1 VTAAVLRARDL
12 TKSYGAVQALDHLDV
27 EVPAGRIGFV
37 GANGAGK
44 TTFFRLVLGLIHPT
58 GGQVEVLGRAV
69 AADPIAVRA
78 DLGYMPE
85 HDCLPGD
92 QTAADV
98 VATLGELSGLPA
110 RAARQRAS
118 DVLNLVGLDEERFR
132 PIATFSTGMKQRAK
146 LAQALVADPKLVLLD
161 EPTAGLDPGG
171 RDSMLDLVHRL
182 GDFGISV
189 VMATHLLEDVQRV
202 CDYVVMLDGGRL
214 VAAGPTADLTAVTAG
229 VIVEVDAAPQ
239 PLAAALQ
246 AVGLECTLVDGHIEV
261 ATATEDDL
269 DTIRD
274 TVAEL
279 RLPLLRL
286 VRRGHSLDEVFRERA
301 R

>member
-1 VTAAVLRARDL
+1 MTAVLRTEGL
-12 TKSYGAVQALDHLDV
+12 TKTFGAVRALDALDV

-58 GGQVEVLGRAV
+58 AGRVEVLGRPV
-69 AADPIAVRA
+69 AADPVGVRA
-78 DLGYMPE
+78 SLGYMPE

-98 VATLGELSGLPA
+98 VATLGELAGLPA

-161 EPTAGLDPGG
+161 EPTAGLDPSG
-171 RDSMLDLVHRL
+171 RDSMLELVRRL

-189 VMATHLLEDVQRV
+189 VMATHILEDVQRV
-202 CDYVVMLDGGRL
+202 CDHVVMIDGGRL
-214 VAAGPTADLTAVTAG
+214 VAAGPTADLTADTAA
-229 VIVEVDAAPQ
+229 VIVEVAAAPR
-239 PLAAALQ
+239 PLAVALED
-246 AVGLECTLVDGHIEV
+246 AGLTCAIVDGHVEV
-261 ATATEDDL
+261 TTSGPDDL
-269 DTIRD
+269 DVIRD
-274 TVAEL
+274 IVADLE
-279 RLPLLRL
+279 LPLLRL
-286 VRRGHSLDEVFRERA
+286 ATRGHSLDEVFRERA
-301 R
+301 T

>member
-1 VTAAVLRARDL
+1 VTAVLRAAGL
-12 TKSYGAVQALDHLDV
+12 TKTFGPVRALDGLDV
-27 EVPAGRIGFV
+27 DVPAGRIGFV

-58 GGQVEVLGRAV
+58 SGSVEVLGRAV
-69 AADPIAVRA
+69 ASDPVGVRTRI
-78 DLGYMPE
+78 GYMPE

-161 EPTAGLDPGG
+161 EPTAGLDPSG
-171 RDSMLDLVHRL
+171 RDGMLDLVHRL

-189 VMATHLLEDVQRV
+189 VMATHILEDVQRV

-214 VAAGPTADLTAVTAG
+214 VAAGPTADLTADTAA
-229 VIVEVDAAPQ
+229 VIVEVAAPAR
-239 PLAAALQ
+239 PLALALED
-246 AVGLECTLVDGHIEV
+246 AGLSCALVDGHVEV
-261 ATATEDDL
+261 MTEGPDDL
-269 DTIRD
+269 DVIRD

-279 RLPLLRL
+279 GLPLLRL
-286 VRRGHSLDEVFRERA
+286 ATRGHSLDEVFRERA
-301 R
+301 T

>member
-1 VTAAVLRARDL
+1 VTAVLRAEGL
-12 TKSYGAVQALDHLDV
+12 TKTFGAVRALDGLDV

-58 GGQVEVLGRAV
+58 SGRVEVLGRPV
-69 AADPIAVRA
+69 AADPVGVRTS
-78 DLGYMPE
+78 LGYMPE

-92 QTAADV
+92 QTAADA

-161 EPTAGLDPGG
+161 EPTAGLDPSG
-171 RDSMLDLVHRL
+171 RDSMLDLVRRL

-189 VMATHLLEDVQRV
+189 VMATHILEDVQRV

-214 VAAGPTADLTAVTAG
+214 VAAGPTADLTADTAA
-229 VIVEVDAAPQ
+229 VVVEVAAGPR
-239 PLAAALQ
+239 PLALALED
-246 AVGLECTLVDGHIEV
+246 AGLACTILDGRVEV
-261 ATATEDDL
+261 MTTGPDDL
-269 DTIRD
+269 DVIRD
-274 TVAEL
+274 TVAAL
-279 RLPLLRL
+279 GLPLLRL
-286 VRRGHSLDEVFRERA
+286 ATRGHSLDEVFRERA
-301 R
+301 T

>member
-1 VTAAVLRARDL
+1 MTAVLRSQGL
-12 TKSYGAVQALDHLDV
+12 TKAYGSVRALDELTM
-27 EVPAGRIGFV
+27 EVPPGRIGLV

-58 GGQVEVLGRAV
+58 AGSIEVLGRAV
-69 AADPIAVRA
+69 AADPVGIRA

-85 HDCLPGD
+85 HDALPLD

-132 PIATFSTGMKQRAK
+132 PISGFSTGMRQRAK
-146 LAQALVADPKLVLLD
+146 LAQALVSDPKLVLLD
-161 EPTAGLDPGG
+161 EPTAGLDPSG
-171 RDSMLDLVHRL
+171 RDSMLELVRRL

-189 VMATHLLEDVQRV
+189 VMATHILEDVQRV
-202 CDYVVMLDGGRL
+202 CDHVVMLDGGTL
-214 VAAGPTADLTAVTAG
+214 VAAGPTADLTAATAA
-229 VIVEVDAAPQ
+229 VMVEVDGPARPLAVALEDAGLECALVDGRVEV
-239 PLAAALQ
+239 LAAA
-246 AVGLECTLVDGHIEV
+246 DG
-261 ATATEDDL
+261 DL
-269 DTIRD
+269 DVIRD
-274 TVAEL
+274 TVADL
-279 RLPLLRL
+279 GLPLLRL

-301 R
+301 G

>member
-1 VTAAVLRARDL
+1 MTAVLRTEAL
-12 TKSYGAVQALDHLDV
+12 TKTFGSVRALDSLDV

-58 GGQVEVLGRAV
+58 SGGVEVLGRPV
-69 AADPIAVRA
+69 AADPVGVRA
-78 DLGYMPE
+78 SLGYIPE

-161 EPTAGLDPGG
+161 EPTAGLDPSG
-171 RDSMLDLVHRL
+171 RDSMLDLVRRL

-189 VMATHLLEDVQRV
+189 VMATHILEDVQRV
-202 CDYVVMLDGGRL
+202 CDHVVMIDGGRL
-214 VAAGPTADLTAVTAG
+214 VAAGPTADLTADTAA
-229 VIVEVDAAPQ
+229 VIVEVAAAPR
-239 PLAAALQ
+239 PLAIALED
-246 AVGLECTLVDGHIEV
+246 AGLACAIVDGHVEV
-261 ATATEDDL
+261 TTSGPDDL
-269 DTIRD
+269 DVIRD
-274 TVAEL
+274 TVADL
-279 RLPLLRL
+279 GLPLLRL
-286 VRRGHSLDEVFRERA
+286 ATRGHSLDEVFRERA
-301 R
+301 T